1 MTPTDTLREAVARA
15 QCAAGGFDPDEAMPN
30 GGSRWR
36 YYLPT
41 TDAALSAIEA
51 AGWLVV
57 PVEPTEPMRFAGG
70 TVCEQIMFEGYP
82 LANGVIFD
90 DMAIVYTAMLSAAP
104 RLDATVRQNK
114 LSENSGELADAY
126 RDLAARQTDTEPDI
140 AKVVRDNRSELY
152 MPLDEA
158 TVRGEEG

>member
-15 QCAAGGFDPDEAMPN
+15 IAVRD
-30 GGSRWR
+30 GSDGLNWTA
-36 YYLPT
+36 YASDA
-41 TDAALSAIEA
+41 DAALSAIEA

-70 TVCEQIMFEGYP
+70 TVCEQIMFEGHP
-82 LANGVIFD
+82 LASGVIFD

-104 RLDATVRQNK
+104 SLDATVRQNK
-114 LSENSGELADAY
+114 LSGNSGELADAY

-140 AKVVRDNRSELY
+140 AKVARDNRSELY

>member
-15 QCAAGGFDPDEAMPN
+15 QCAAGGFDPDEIMSNDGP
-30 GGSRWR
+30 RWR

-51 AGWLVV
+51 AGWRVV
-57 PVEPTEPMRFAGG
+57 KDEPVGWQHHGPRGG
-70 TVCEQIMFEGYP
+70 WITTDEETKYSERP
-82 LANGVIFD
+82 
-90 DMAIVYTAMLSAAP
+90 VYAAAP

-114 LSENSGELADAY
+114 LLADAY

-152 MPLDEA
+152 MPLDDA